1 MKPRILF
8 VEDDEALGLLTTDQ
22 LEDAGFDLLW
32 LKSGIEAGAMKDFNT
47 FDLIILDI
55 NLPGENGFDIAGKIR
70 KQSESIPILFL
81 SARSLAEDR
90 IHGLQLGA
98 DDYMTKPFRI
108 EELILKIQIFLK
120 RKAIQ
125 KQGDSPESLQ
135 IGLYTLDKKN
145 LSLMFSNGTLRRMTY
160 KEAELLSYMAKNANQ
175 LIKRSQLLT
184 DVWGNDD
191 YFLGR
196 SMDVFISRL
205 RKYLSGDD
213 RIKIEAI
220 HGIGFQFICP

>member
-1 MKPRILF
+1 
-8 VEDDEALGLLTTDQ
+8 
-22 LEDAGFDLLW
+22 
-32 LKSGIEAGAMKDFNT
+32 
-47 FDLIILDI
+47 
-55 NLPGENGFDIAGKIR
+55 
-70 KQSESIPILFL
+70 
-81 SARSLAEDR
+81 
-90 IHGLQLGA
+90 LQLGA

-125 KQGDSPESLQ
+125 KQGDSPEPLQ